1 MYEIENLKKSNP
13 KQFWQYVKANK
24 RQNQSNDQFKTFFSN
39 ISNNTEDCN
48 NNKAETF
55 RENHDFNCLND
66 KSPELD
72 NPITIDEI
80 KNAIKSLKCGKA
92 FGNDCILNEYFIECA
107 DILAMHLCDLFN
119 GILNSGFYP
128 TSWTEGAIIP
138 IHTKGPTNDVN
149 NDRGI
154 TIVSCFSKLFRFCS
168 QNDVISDAQFGFRKG
183 RSTVDAIYTLMTV
196 IQKYMNN
203 NKRLYVVFVDLM
215 KCFNTI

>member
-1 MYEIENLKKSNP
+1 MDLCKKYSLRI
-13 KQFWQYVKANK
+13 V
-24 RQNQSNDQFKTFFSN
+24 NDLFFSY

-48 NNKAETF
+48 NNEAETF
-55 RENHDFNCLND
+55 CENHDFNCWND
-66 KSPELD
+66 RSPELD

-80 KNAIKSLKCGKA
+80 KIAIKSLKCGKA

-138 IHTKGPTNDVN
+138 IHKKGPTNDVN
-149 NDRGI
+149 NYRGI
-154 TIVSCFSKLFRFCS
+154 TIVSCFSKLFTTVLCKRIELFCS
-168 QNDVISDAQFGFRKG
+168 QNDVISDAQFEFRKG
-183 RSTVDAIYTLMTV
+183 RSTVDAIYTLLTV

-203 NKRLYVVFVDLM
+203 TKLLYVVFVDLM
-215 KCFNTI
+215 KCTI

>member
-1 MYEIENLKKSNP
+1 
-13 KQFWQYVKANK
+13 
-24 RQNQSNDQFKTFFSN
+24 
-39 ISNNTEDCN
+39 
-48 NNKAETF
+48 
-55 RENHDFNCLND
+55 LND

-119 GILNSGFYP
+119 GILNSCFYP

-154 TIVSCFSKLFRFCS
+154 TIVSCFSKRFTMES
-168 QNDVISDAQFGFRKG
+168 
-183 RSTVDAIYTLMTV
+183 RSTPQTI
-196 IQKYMNN
+196 
-203 NKRLYVVFVDLM
+203 LY
-215 KCFNTI
+215 KI